1 MYTVVSLE
9 ALVEGTSSL
18 LALPV
23 VPGWLVLT
31 LTSSSLL
38 NRSMTLMMK
47 SLAIS
52 KFCRPML
59 SELSSTKRM
68 SMGPHV
74 HSREGDGQPLV
85 PFYGLPSVF
94 HGPTPVSWDLH
105 GGS

>member
-1 MYTVVSLE
+1 MDGL
-9 ALVEGTSSL
+9 SSL
-18 LALPV
+18 LALPA
-23 VPGWLVLT
+23 VPDWLVLT

-38 NRSMTLMMK
+38 RRSITLIMK

-74 HSREGDGQPLV
+74 HSRRWDGPALST
-85 PFYGLPSVF
+85 L
-94 HGPTPVSWDLH
+94 L
-105 GGS
+105 